1 MYNKIRSMTERYV
14 WWNKQTISKE
24 DRFTKKKEIG
34 ILL

>member
-14 WWNKQTISKE
+14 WWNKQTISK
-24 DRFTKKKEIG
+24 DSFTKKKEIG